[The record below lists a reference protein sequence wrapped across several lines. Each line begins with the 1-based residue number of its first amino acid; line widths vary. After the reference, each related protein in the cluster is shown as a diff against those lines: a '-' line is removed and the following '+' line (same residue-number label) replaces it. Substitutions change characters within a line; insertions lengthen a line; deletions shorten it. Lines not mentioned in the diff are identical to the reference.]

1 LKFLKSFTWFIVFV
15 MFLSL
20 TTPLS
25 AVEAADTISVKL
37 SNYIGNKT
45 SIPVSVKAGTYR
57 VKGANNRLAGADRFE
72 VAVNVSK
79 EGWTT
84 SKTVFLSNYMAFADA
99 LSATP
104 LAKEK
109 NAPILLTHK
118 DNLTTAS
125 YNEIRRLKATEVY
138 IIGGTGSIS
147 GKVESQIKGMG
158 ISVVR
163 IGGADR
169 FEVAQKI
176 AQKMGPKGSAIV
188 ANGLKFPDAL
198 AIAPYAASK
207 GYPILLTK
215 DTSLPTATKNA
226 LGANNTT
233 NTIVVGGTGSVSAS
247 VYNSLS
253 GTKMRIG
260 GADRYE
266 VSTNVIKQ
274 LNLPTDSAF
283 VATGLT
289 FADALTGSVL
299 AANNNAP
306 LLLTR
311 PTNLPDTVQNL
322 ISTRYIPKFTVLGGT
337 GSVAQNVMDQ
347 LPNNLK
353 LNSGS
358 VYYVK
363 KSGGNLYLYEGSKL
377 VVSFGT
383 REFSLYPASYGSSNI
398 ITVNSTRDYL
408 GEILFT
414 HEGNYI
420 RPVNVNI
427 PFEDYLKGV
436 VPREMPASWHPEAL
450 KAQAI
455 AARTYADS
463 YKDIALIDDTIKY
476 QVYGGYDWDDRST
489 LAVNQTVGKKM
500 YYGSTSLGVNAVYT
514 SANGGVTVDDGD
526 EWSPGKPG
534 APYLYTKAD
543 TLDTYKWTLG
553 WYKTQ
558 IDLAGK
564 ALDRPQDWWTSVSE
578 KGGPNYYNDETSY
591 PRYNAISIGALK
603 NWIKTQ
609 GYQNTDIKIT
619 RILEFTPSAVKDGSQ
634 RSRTA
639 KISIEFLAK
648 NLDGTYVMQFNPVT
662 NKNEIKRNVL
672 TKDLSIHQFKTI
684 FGYTYFRSYFFDAPV
699 NTSDVYVIKGKGF
712 GHGVGMSQHGAQARA
727 AAGQTYDQ
735 ILKFYYS
742 NNGYNFSIK

>member
-1 LKFLKSFTWFIVFV
+1 MSIL
-15 MFLSL
+15 
-20 TTPLS
+20 TPLK
-25 AVEAADTISVKL
+25 AVEASDTISVKL
-37 SNYIGNKT
+37 RNYLGNKT
-45 SIPVSVKAGTYR
+45 SIPVSVDGTYR
-57 VKGANNRLAGADRFE
+57 VKGANNRLSGANRFE

-79 EGWTT
+79 EGW
-84 SKTVFLSNYMAFADA
+84 SSSNTVFVSNYMAFADA

-118 DNLTTAS
+118 DNLTAETQA
-125 YNEIRRLKATEVY
+125 EIRRLKASEVY

-147 GKVESQIKGMG
+147 GKVESQLKAMG
-158 ISVVR
+158 LFVTR

-169 FEVAQKI
+169 FVVAQSI

-215 DTSLPTATKNA
+215 DNSLPTATKNA

-233 NTIVVGGTGSVSAS
+233 NTIVVGGTGSVSAN
-247 VYNSLS
+247 VYNELK

-260 GADRYE
+260 GSDRYE

-299 AANNNAP
+299 AAKNNAP

-311 PTNLPDTVQNL
+311 PTSLPDTVQSL
-322 ISTRYIPKFTVLGGT
+322 ISSRYIPKFTVLGGT
-337 GSVAQNVMDQ
+337 ASVSQSVMDQ
-347 LPNNLK
+347 LPSNLK
-353 LNSGS
+353 LNPDSS
-358 VYYVK
+358 YYVK

-377 VVSFGT
+377 VVSFGN
-383 REFSLYPASYGSSNI
+383 REFSLYPAAYGSSNI
-398 ITVNSTRDYL
+398 ININNKNYL

-436 VPREMPASWHPEAL
+436 VPREMPASWHLEAL
-450 KAQAI
+450 KAQAV

-463 YKDIALIDDTIKY
+463 YSKVTLIDDTINY
-476 QVYGGYDWDDRST
+476 QVYGGFDWHPNST
-489 LAVNQTVGKKM
+489 AAVDQTRGKKM
-500 YYGSTSLGVNAVYT
+500 YYGTGSVGVNAVYS
-514 SANGGVTVDDGD
+514 SANGGQTVDDGD
-526 EWSPGKPG
+526 EWSPGSTG
-534 APYLYTKAD
+534 APYLKSKAD
-543 TLDTYKWTLG
+543 SSDNYKWTLG
-553 WYKTQ
+553 WHKTQ
-558 IDLAGK
+558 IDLTGK
-564 ALDRPQDWWTSVSE
+564 DLTRPQDWWTSISE
-578 KGGPNYYNDETSY
+578 KGGPNYYKDTTNY
-591 PRYNAISIGALK
+591 PLYNAISIGTLK

-609 GYQNTDIKIT
+609 GYENTDLKIT
-619 RILEFTPSAVKDGSQ
+619 RILEFTPSSLKDGSQ

-639 KISIEFLAK
+639 KISVEFLVK
-648 NLDGTYVMQFNPVT
+648 KLDGTYVMELNEDT
-662 NKNEIKRNVL
+662 KKNEIKKHVI
-672 TKDLSIHQFKTI
+672 TKDLPSYHFKTI
-684 FGYTYFRSYFFDAPV
+684 FGYTNFKSYFFDTPV
-699 NTSDVYVIKGKGF
+699 NNNDVYVIKGKGF

-727 AAGQTYDQ
+727 KSGQKYDQ
-735 ILKFYYS
+735 ILKFYYD
-742 NNGYNFSIK
+742 GVTIK